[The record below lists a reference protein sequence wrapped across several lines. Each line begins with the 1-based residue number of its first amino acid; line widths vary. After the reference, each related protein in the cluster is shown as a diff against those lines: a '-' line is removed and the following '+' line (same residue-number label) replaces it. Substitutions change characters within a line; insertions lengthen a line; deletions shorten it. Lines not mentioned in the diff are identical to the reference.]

1 MAPQASMG
9 KELDDGG
16 IKAAL
21 LTAVSGEVRKVPVK
35 EKKLI
40 RGQAL
45 FAVLRRSS
53 QFSIMAKGL
62 EAAWCVGPQTPVWW
76 VAYVVETKN
85 YLRK

>member
-1 MAPQASMG
+1 MAPQASRG
-9 KELDDGG
+9 KTFDDEGV
-16 IKAAL
+16 KAAL
-21 LTAVSGEVRKVPVK
+21 LTAVSGEVRKVPGK

-62 EAAWCVGPQTPVWW
+62 EAAWCVGPQPTVWW
-76 VAYVVETKN
+76 RSGTKE
-85 YLRK
+85 LPK